1 MLDTD
6 VPGLIL
12 WFIVFIFSLALHESA
27 HAWTSDKFGDTTGR
41 YLGRITLNPR
51 PHIDLWG
58 TIIFPLVGKI
68 MGGWMFGW
76 AKPVPVNPYLWR
88 DKVKANILTSA
99 AGPASNI
106 LLGTAALVLAKVL
119 IAQGVFTVNPFPF
132 FKMDFAVVA
141 ARDSFLMSQAARVV
155 CITVFLNISLGVFN
169 LIPVPPLD
177 GSHILQAILPYEQ
190 AAAYEQIR
198 PYGFLL
204 LAGMMVMGVFG
215 FVVTPFINS
224 ALMILGSPYRL

>member
-1 MLDTD
+1 MLDFD
-6 VPGLIL
+6 FFGLIL
-12 WFIVFIFSLALHESA
+12 WFIVFLFSLSLHESA

-41 YLGRITLNPR
+41 YEGRITLNPI

-58 TIIFPLVGKI
+58 TIIFPLAGKL

-88 DKVKANILTSA
+88 EKVKANILTSA

-106 LLGTAALVLAKVL
+106 LLATAALVVAKIL
-119 IAQGVFTVNPFPF
+119 IAQGVLAINLFPADTDHLILASSHGF
-132 FKMDFAVVA
+132 VLGLVA
-141 ARDSFLMSQAARVV
+141 RLL
-155 CITVFLNISLGVFN
+155 CITIVLNISLGVFN

-177 GSHILQAILPYEQ
+177 GSHILQTILPYEQ

-204 LAGMMVMGVFG
+204 LAGLIVIGVFR
-215 FVVTPFINS
+215 FVLSPFFNS
-224 ALMILGSPYRL
+224 AMMILGSPARM